1 MPLNQ
6 GKSMEYP
13 DNYFVFDKD
22 LGRPQQPGTK
32 AYGRPVAELTEE
44 QRQAFDLHGWLL
56 IEGVLAVDE
65 SAAAKEHIH
74 TYHAFQGQA
83 CSCPTP
89 ALWELTLC
97 SFAGS
102 A

>member
-44 QRQAFDLHGWLL
+44 ARACLG
-56 IEGVLAVDE
+56 LA
-65 SAAAKEHIH
+65 
-74 TYHAFQGQA
+74 GQM
-83 CSCPTP
+83 
-89 ALWELTLC
+89 L
-97 SFAGS
+97 
-102 A
+102 